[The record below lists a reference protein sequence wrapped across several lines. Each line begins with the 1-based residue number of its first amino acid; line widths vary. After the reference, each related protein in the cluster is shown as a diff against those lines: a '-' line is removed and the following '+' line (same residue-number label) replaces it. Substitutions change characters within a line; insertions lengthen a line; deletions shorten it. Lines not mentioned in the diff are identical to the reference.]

1 MDELCNICFEPSH
14 VASAV
19 WRCDSCPAVA
29 CLRCMRHYVR
39 HKVNGGQVTTGQLV
53 CPGPCRSPL
62 ANVELFMQ
70 PSLFVKYTRFLN
82 TQLEIQQG
90 TRYCPRPTC
99 GAPLNMDKSS
109 SAKRRVYCAT
119 CDTESCFECGDLFHA
134 WPVCKDR
141 RFRKYCDRHAVQ
153 TCARC
158 QWPIEKHGGCNH
170 MTCLRCGHEF
180 CWLCLAEWGE
190 HSKVHCL
197 PLAMLHS
204 KHILYGPTAPIRFVT
219 KSVLATVAT
228 GSALVVGSVAAGLA
242 VTGASVLAC
251 AAVFVVPPIALTK
264 HLKKKTKLKQQR
276 QASHATAAA

>member
-14 VASAV
+14 VAAAV
-19 WRCDSCPAVA
+19 WRCDACPAIA

-39 HKVNGGQVTTGQLV
+39 HKVNGGQVTSGQLV

-90 TRYCPRPTC
+90 TRYCPRPEC

-109 SAKRRVYCAT
+109 SSKRRVYCAT
-119 CDTESCFECGDLFHA
+119 CDTESCFECGDRFHA

-180 CWLCLAEWGE
+180 CWLCLAEWSE

-204 KHILYGPTAPIRFVT
+204 KHLLYGPRRRF
-219 KSVLATVAT
+219 
-228 GSALVVGSVAAGLA
+228 GLSPSRCWRPSRP
-242 VTGASVLAC
+242 GRRCVLAC

-276 QASHATAAA
+276 RASHATAAA